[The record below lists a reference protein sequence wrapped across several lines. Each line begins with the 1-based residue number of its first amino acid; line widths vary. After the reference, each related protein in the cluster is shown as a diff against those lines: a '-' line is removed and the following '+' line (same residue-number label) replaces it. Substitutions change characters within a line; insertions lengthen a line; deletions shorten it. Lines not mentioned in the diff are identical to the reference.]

1 MVELVR
7 ALLAQPTLAAAGLV
21 VLWLLTLLAARYCGQ
36 PLPQQERFDRYLAY
50 YESRAADWSGAAAP
64 SVGKERARAY
74 LQGEHSLLRLLSPP
88 LWMPLELMGR
98 TPQLSVLL
106 ATLQLKCAVAAMVL
120 LLLPP
125 PAALGAFA
133 AVVAASLCA
142 LLLKAWL
149 DVLFESRGRARG
161 FLPTAESGVLGG
173 RLGMEEEGACL
184 VLERHVQVRALMT
197 HVDARH
203 MLRGSLALWA
213 RNARAKAQLDDT
225 AGLLHAKQAL
235 LQWRVN
241 AGHIGDVQA
250 AQRLREQ
257 KLQSWALA
265 RPATLARFAAALEA
279 RMKPL

>member
-1 MVELVR
+1 MELAQ

-21 VLWLLTLLAARYCGQ
+21 VLWLLALLVARFCGQ
-36 PLPQQERFDRYLAY
+36 PLPQQQRFDRYLTY

-74 LQGEHSLLRLLSPP
+74 LQGEHSLLRLLTPP

-106 ATLQLKCAVAAMVL
+106 ATVQLKCAVAAAVL

-142 LLLKAWL
+142 LPIKTWL

-161 FLPTAESGVLGG
+161 FLPTTESGVLGG
-173 RLGMEEEGACL
+173 RLEEKESTSL

-203 MLRGSLALWA
+203 MLRGSLELWA
-213 RNARAKAQLDDT
+213 RNARA
-225 AGLLHAKQAL
+225 
-235 LQWRVN
+235 
-241 AGHIGDVQA
+241 
-250 AQRLREQ
+250 
-257 KLQSWALA
+257 
-265 RPATLARFAAALEA
+265 
-279 RMKPL
+279 

>member
-1 MVELVR
+1 ME
-7 ALLAQPTLAAAGLV
+7 LLAVTAVTTLAAGLLV
-21 VLWLLTLLAARYCGQ
+21 LLWLLALLVARYCGQ
-36 PLPQQERFDRYLAY
+36 PLPQQQRFDRYLAY
-50 YESRAADWSGAAAP
+50 YESRAADWSGAAPP

-88 LWMPLELMGR
+88 LWVPLELMGR

-106 ATLQLKCAVAAMVL
+106 ATVQLKCAVAAAVL

-133 AVVAASLCA
+133 AVAAASLCA
-142 LLLKAWL
+142 LPLKVWL

-173 RLGMEEEGACL
+173 SLQDEEGASH

-241 AGHIGDVQA
+241 AGHIGEVQA